1 MIDVSK
7 KPSQYLPIMVILGS
21 VCITTRS
28 VGTRLFHDRCEQKN
42 QSISANHGNFWLGMH
57 SHAEHGNEVIS

>member
-7 KPSQYLPIMVILGS
+7 KTSQYLPIMVIFGL
-21 VCITTRS
+21 VCIPTRS
-28 VGTRLFHDRCEQKN
+28 MGTRLSHDRCEQKT
-42 QSISANHGNFWLGMH
+42 QSISSNHGNFWLGMH